1 MTPMTE
7 TRPLFAVALVA
18 VALTAPVGAAVTATL
33 PSRGGATS
41 EWLDRYSTARQGA
54 EQSDRVTE
62 SIKVGDRAALDLTN
76 VSGDVQVTG
85 GGGNEIR
92 VEAVKRVRHRDPDTA
107 KRLLEELR
115 VEITNVGGRVEVR
128 TMHPRRQTQNR
139 GTSASVDYIVSVP
152 RGAMVAVKTISG
164 DVMVAEV
171 TGEVRA
177 ETVSGDVTVQAT
189 PNVAV
194 AKTVS
199 GDVTARGIDGAS
211 ALSLGTVSGSVIADG
226 LKARTL
232 ECGTVSGDLQL
243 TGVQVERLMAKSVSG
258 DIEFGAALARG
269 GRYEFNSHSG
279 DVRIALTDAT
289 GFDLDATTFNG
300 SVRSDFP
307 VTLRADG
314 GSGRSRGGSTRA
326 IRGSFGDASA
336 LLTVQTFSG
345 TIVITKQ

>member
-1 MTPMTE
+1 MIHI
-7 TRPLFAVALVA
+7 RPLVVVLLVA
-18 VALTAPVGAAVTATL
+18 VALTPPVGAAVTATR
-33 PSRGGATS
+33 PSRGGATAG
-41 EWLDRYSTARQGA
+41 WLDRYSTARQGT
-54 EQSDRVTE
+54 EQTDRVSQT
-62 SIKVGDRAALDLTN
+62 IKVGERAALDLSN
-76 VSGDVQVTG
+76 VSGDVHVTG
-85 GGGNEIR
+85 GSGTEIR

-128 TMHPRRQTQNR
+128 TIHPRRQSQNR
-139 GTSASVDYIVSVP
+139 GQSASVDYTVSVP

-164 DVMVAEV
+164 DVMVADV

-199 GDVTARGIDGAS
+199 GDVTARGIEGAS

-243 TGVQVERLMAKSVSG
+243 TGVEVERLTAKSVSG
-258 DIEFGAALARG
+258 DIEFGATLARG

-279 DVRIALTDAT
+279 DVRISLTDAT
-289 GFDLDATTFNG
+289 GFELDATTFNG

-314 GSGRSRGGSTRA
+314 GSGRSKAGSTRA

-345 TIVITKQ
+345 TIVLTRK